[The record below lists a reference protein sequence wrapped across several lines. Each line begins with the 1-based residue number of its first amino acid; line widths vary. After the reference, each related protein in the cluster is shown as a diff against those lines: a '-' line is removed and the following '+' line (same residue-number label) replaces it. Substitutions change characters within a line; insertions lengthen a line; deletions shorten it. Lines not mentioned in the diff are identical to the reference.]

1 MKKSH
6 VLKAIT
12 AAALFAIYAAYVF
25 NQSQNLPLTDVTA
38 QRVITASQILKGEAS
53 LSSWQYGIIDL
64 PINLILVKLLGVC
77 TYAADFSTAVIYL
90 LLFAS
95 GLLILRLNGILS
107 PMTTLIWI
115 TLAGM
120 PDTGMFAGLT
130 RSAGPCL
137 CLLWLAHFIAGKNIR
152 GIIGALIAGV
162 LSLGHYP
169 PLISDDGHSLFF
181 SAIRALQTVFRADF
195 SNQPLFRFETGRYFC
210 MTLVLLLTVCV
221 TLYRLFR
228 GGWSLSKVCAVGIVL
243 SYALCCLPSS
253 GEANAR
259 PELCA
264 WIPFAAGLMLASEYV
279 KSGIGNIRLSNGR
292 VPVRV
297 LIFLFCCAAV
307 FFGASEIVRSRPVS
321 AADQAAIEIG
331 EHGWTAGL
339 CEEEHIAVM
348 TVACKDSVRFTADA
362 SAPDIQFEVSN
373 WQVTEY
379 SPKNK

>member
-1 MKKSH
+1 MKKSRL
-6 VLKAIT
+6 LKIIIV
-12 AAALFAIYAAYVF
+12 AALFAIYAAYVF

-38 QRVITASQILKGEAS
+38 QRVITASKILKGEAS
-53 LSSWQYGIIDL
+53 LSDWRYGIIDL

-90 LLFAS
+90 LLFTS
-95 GLLILRLNGILS
+95 GLLILHLNGILS
-107 PMTTLIWI
+107 PMTAMIWI

-152 GIIGALIAGV
+152 GIIGALAAGV

-169 PLISDDGHSLFF
+169 PLISNDGRSLFF
-181 SAIRALQTVFRADF
+181 SAIRALQAVFRADF
-195 SNQPLFRFETGRYFC
+195 SNQPLFRFETGRYFL
-210 MTLVLLLTVCV
+210 MTLILLLTVCV

-228 GGWSLSKVCAVGIVL
+228 GGWSLSKVCAVGITL
-243 SYALCCLPSS
+243 TYILCCLPSS

-279 KSGIGNIRLSNGR
+279 KSGIADARCSNGR

-297 LIFLFCCAAV
+297 LIFLFCCVTV
-307 FFGASEIVRSRPVS
+307 FFSASEIVRSRPVS
-321 AADQAAIEIG
+321 AADSAAIEIG
-331 EHGWTAGL
+331 EHGWTVGL
-339 CEEEHIAVM
+339 CEEDHIAVM
-348 TVACKDSVRFTADA
+348 TVACKDSVRFTADETD
-362 SAPDIQFEVSN
+362 PDVQFEMKD
-373 WQVTEY
+373 WQIVNPSAE
-379 SPKNK
+379 